1 MTVTATITKNEQ
13 SQDNTV
19 TTNDHD
25 ETLRQITRKRRSAPN
40 DNHTNKSTNKNINK
54 SGSNKYDQQR
64 IVVVFAKF
72 HEELHTSTATTQDH
86 EDSRNQP
93 RHTMTSSTMQS
104 LDDSIHQLMK
114 SEASDTRSVSP
125 EMIKTPT
132 QESKQTVKIV
142 QQSHQTKRSFFSEI
156 ASFED
161 QSYLHE
167 WRLVIFVER
176 LTHVLNPYSV
186 HTLQPTLLQSSTT
199 QTRRPTV
206 DQASF
211 RPCHSTT
218 DHSYTFQ
225 QLKHKQMAIELYQ
238 PLWVAAIDLKK
249 KRSAL

>member
-1 MTVTATITKNEQ
+1 MTVTATTTKNEQ

-54 SGSNKYDQQR
+54 SGSNKYDQQS
-64 IVVVFAKF
+64 IVVVFAEF
-72 HEELHTSTATTQDH
+72 YEELHTSTATTQDH

-93 RHTMTSSTMQS
+93 RHTMTSSTMQA
-104 LDDSIHQLMK
+104 LDDSIHQLKK

-125 EMIKTPT
+125 EI
-132 QESKQTVKIV
+132 
-142 QQSHQTKRSFFSEI
+142 RSFFSEI

-176 LTHVLNPYSV
+176 LTHVFNPYSV
-186 HTLQPTLLQSSTT
+186 HTFQPTLLQSSAT

-211 RPCHSTT
+211 RPLLLHYGPFV
-218 DHSYTFQ
+218 H
-225 QLKHKQMAIELYQ
+225 I
-238 PLWVAAIDLKK
+238 P
-249 KRSAL
+249 SAQT